1 MRSRPLLAAVV
12 TALASACPAP
22 APPATSAPATSTA
35 SSSPPSSPSSPGAAA
50 HGPRWRHDD
59 VDGALAAARAAGR
72 VVFVDAWAPWCHT
85 CLSMQREVL
94 EQPALAA
101 LADRVE
107 FVAVDTDRVENA
119 AFLARFPV
127 SLWPTFFVLDPARPD
142 GPPLA
147 VHPGSGTLDEML
159 ALVQAGLAALTPDD
173 TTRRL
178 DEALAAVAVAG
189 TAGND
194 IAAVAA
200 AWDKALALAP
210 AGHPRRGELLRRA
223 AWARVKGDPA
233 ACVAFIEAHR
243 AEVTMGGAPG
253 DLEAALLSCAGRL
266 DGDAQRKAREGA
278 RARLRALV
286 QTPPVGAA
294 VDDRADTMA
303 TLADLEETLGDHAAA
318 VALHE
323 QRLRLLEDDEQKAT
337 TEKGAQVH
345 DYARLNSLLFLGRGD
360 DAVALLQARAKAL
373 PDDYEPPARL
383 ASALFRLKR
392 HDEAKVAATTAIDK
406 SYGPRRLRY
415 LLLLAD
421 IEAARGDATA
431 ARAALQRLVDEGAA
445 LPETM
450 RPTGLL
456 DDARSRLAKV
466 AP

>member
-1 MRSRPLLAAVV
+1 VRSLVAVLLLAFAVG
-12 TALASACPAP
+12 CPPAP
-22 APPATSAPATSTA
+22 APPSSVPTAPPAI
-35 SSSPPSSPSSPGAAA
+35 GA

-59 VDGALAAARAAGR
+59 VDGALAAARATGR

-94 EQPALAA
+94 EQPALGA

-147 VHPGSGTLDEML
+147 VHPGSGTIDEL
-159 ALVQAGLAALTPDD
+159 LGLVQAGLSARSGDD
-173 TTRRL
+173 ASRQL
-178 DEALAAVAVAG
+178 DDALAAATTSGSDA
-189 TAGND
+189 
-194 IAAVAA
+194 AAVAA
-200 AWDKALALAP
+200 AWDKVLALAP
-210 AGHPRRGELLRRA
+210 VGHPRRGELLRRA
-223 AWARVKGDPA
+223 AWARVKGDPST
-233 ACVAFIEAHR
+233 CVAFIEAHR
-243 AEVTMGGAPG
+243 AEVRSGGAPG
-253 DLEAALLSCAGRL
+253 DLEAALLSCAARL
-266 DGDAQRKAREGA
+266 AGEAQRAARAGA

-286 QTPPVGAA
+286 QTPPAGAA

-323 QRLRLLEDDEQKAT
+323 QRLRLLEDDAKKAG

-360 DAVALLQARAKAL
+360 EAVALLKARAQAL

-392 HDEAKVAATTAIDK
+392 YDEAKAAATRAIDLA
-406 SYGPRRLRY
+406 YGPRRLRY
-415 LLLLAD
+415 LLLLTD
-421 IEAARGDATA
+421 IETARGDVIA
-431 ARAALQRLVDEGAA
+431 ARAALQRLIDDGAA
-445 LPETM
+445 LPPAM
-450 RPTGLL
+450 QPFGVI
-456 DDARSRLAKV
+456 DDAKARLQKL
-466 AP
+466 PR

>member
-1 MRSRPLLAAVV
+1 
-12 TALASACPAP
+12 
-22 APPATSAPATSTA
+22 
-35 SSSPPSSPSSPGAAA
+35 
-50 HGPRWRHDD
+50 
-59 VDGALAAARAAGR
+59 
-72 VVFVDAWAPWCHT
+72 
-85 CLSMQREVL
+85 MQREVL

-127 SLWPTFFVLDPARPD
+127 TLWPTFFVLDPARPD

-147 VHPGSGTLDEML
+147 VHPGSGTLEELL
-159 ALVQAGLAALTPDD
+159 ALVRGGLAARSTPDD
-173 TTRRL
+173 ADRRL
-178 DEALAAVAVAG
+178 DEALASVHAAG
-189 TAGND
+189 AEP
-194 IAAVAA
+194 ASVAA
-200 AWDKALALAP
+200 AWDRALALAP

-223 AWARVKGDPA
+223 AWARVKGEPA
-233 ACVAFIEAHR
+233 ACVGFIERHR
-243 AEVTMGGAPG
+243 AEVTTGGAPG

-266 DGDAQRKAREGA
+266 GGDAQRAARERA
-278 RARLRALV
+278 RARLRTLV
-286 QTPPVGAA
+286 QDPPVGAA

-303 TLADLEETLGDHAAA
+303 TLAELEETLGDHAAA

-323 QRLRLLEDDEQKAT
+323 QRLRLLEDDAKKAG

-360 DAVALLQARAKAL
+360 DAVALLQARARAL

-421 IEAARGDATA
+421 IEAARGDAAA
-431 ARAALQRLVDEGAA
+431 ARAALLRLVDDGAA

-456 DDARSRLAKV
+456 DDARRRLAKV

>member
-1 MRSRPLLAAVV
+1 MRSLVAAALLTLAV
-12 TALASACPAP
+12 ACPTSP
-22 APPATSAPATSTA
+22 SPPPSP
-35 SSSPPSSPSSPGAAA
+35 PPSSPAPPPGAGT

-59 VDGALAAARAAGR
+59 VDGALAAARATGR

-94 EQPALAA
+94 EQPALGA

-107 FVAVDTDRVENA
+107 FVAVDTDKVENA

-147 VHPGSGTLDEML
+147 VHPGSGTLDEL
-159 ALVQAGLAALTPDD
+159 LGLVQAGLTARSGDD
-173 TTRRL
+173 ASRQL
-178 DEALAAVAVAG
+178 DEALAAATTTSGSDA
-189 TAGND
+189 
-194 IAAVAA
+194 AAVAA
-200 AWDKALALAP
+200 AWDRVLALAP
-210 AGHPRRGELLRRA
+210 VGHPRRGELLRRA
-223 AWARVKGDPA
+223 AWARVKGDPST
-233 ACVAFIEAHR
+233 CVGFIEAHR
-243 AEVTMGGAPG
+243 AEVTTGGAPG
-253 DLEAALLSCAGRL
+253 DLEAALLSCASRL
-266 DGDAQRKAREGA
+266 AGEAQRAARAGA
-278 RARLRALV
+278 RARLHALV

-323 QRLRLLEDDEQKAT
+323 QRLRLLEDDAKKAG

-360 DAVALLQARAKAL
+360 EAVTLLQARAQAL

-392 HDEAKVAATTAIDK
+392 HDEAKAAATTAIGLA
-406 SYGPRRLRY
+406 YGPRRLRY

-421 IEAARGDATA
+421 IEAARGDVAA
-431 ARAALQRLVDEGAA
+431 ARAALQRLIDDGAA
-445 LPETM
+445 LPPAM
-450 RPTGLL
+450 QLPGVV
-456 DDARSRLAKV
+456 DDAKARLLKL
-466 AP
+466 P

>member
-1 MRSRPLLAAVV
+1 MA
-12 TALASACPAP
+12 
-22 APPATSAPATSTA
+22 
-35 SSSPPSSPSSPGAAA
+35 GEAA

-59 VDGALAAARAAGR
+59 VDAALAAARATGR

-94 EQPALAA
+94 EQPALGA

-127 SLWPTFFVLDPARPD
+127 SLWPTFFVLDPARPE

-147 VHPGSGTLDEML
+147 VHPGSGTLEEML
-159 ALVQAGLAALTPDD
+159 ALVQAGLAARAGDD
-173 TTRRL
+173 TSRRL
-178 DEALAAVAVAG
+178 DDALAAVHAASAPG
-189 TAGND
+189 SD
-194 IAAVAA
+194 PAAVAA
-200 AWDKALALAP
+200 AWAKALDVAP
-210 AGHPRRGELLRRA
+210 VGHPRRGELLRRA

-233 ACVAFIEAHR
+233 TCVAFIEGHR
-243 AEVTMGGAPG
+243 AEVTTGGAPG
-253 DLEAALLSCAGRL
+253 DLEAALLSCASRL
-266 DGDAQRKAREGA
+266 AGDAQRAARDGA

-303 TLADLEETLGDHAAA
+303 TLAELEETLGDHAAA

-323 QRLRLLEDDEQKAT
+323 QRLRLLEQDAQKAT

-360 DAVALLQARAKAL
+360 EAVALLQARAKAL

-392 HDEAKVAATTAIDK
+392 HDEAKAAATTAIGLA
-406 SYGPRRLRY
+406 YGPRRLRY

-421 IEAARGDATA
+421 IESARGDVAA
-431 ARAALQRLVDEGAA
+431 ARAALQRLVDDNAA
-445 LPETM
+445 LPPAM
-450 RPTGLL
+450 QLPGVV
-456 DDARSRLAKV
+456 DDAKARLLKL
-466 AP
+466 PG